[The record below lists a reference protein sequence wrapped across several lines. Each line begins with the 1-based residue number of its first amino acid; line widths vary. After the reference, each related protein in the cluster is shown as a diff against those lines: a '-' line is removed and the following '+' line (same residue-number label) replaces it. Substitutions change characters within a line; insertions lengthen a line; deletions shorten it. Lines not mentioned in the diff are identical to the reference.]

1 MKKRFQF
8 FTTFVLIVVL
18 AAGLLPTAAFAA
30 ASGPDVTGSAA
41 YVYCA
46 TTDEVLWQKN
56 ASKQYNLA
64 SITKL
69 MTCLI
74 AAEKL
79 DLSEEVTV
87 TQAATEVIKTES
99 FVFAGRSLRKK
110 LPGH

>member
-64 SITKL
+64 SI
-69 MTCLI
+69 
-74 AAEKL
+74 
-79 DLSEEVTV
+79 SP
-87 TQAATEVIKTES
+87 
-99 FVFAGRSLRKK
+99 RR
-110 LPGH
+110 